1 MKKIIGTI
9 ILILSFL
16 INKNV
21 FSDEFS
27 RIISFNSWSEKNN
40 YIYRI
45 GCDEEKLRNIFCYDS
60 KDKSPLWLNKDA
72 NLKVKFYKNRWSLP
86 EKSSPNFD
94 TLLYYFYK
102 YNFSHLVYDRGTYN
116 WKRYEIEPNN
126 KFYKFEKKLSEDNN
140 VKKEMNKTAL
150 LSYLFYED
158 DKIVVDE
165 LSPKDR
171 FGDFVNNDTKLRS
184 MSMGKTMV
192 SYVMGH
198 AICEGYIDSVDSR
211 LNDWPLVKNTLY
223 EDQKLIDL
231 LNMSAGDQK
240 YVNRGNFKDGSEI
253 DTRLMSNLMFKMR
266 GLKKSGKSYNY
277 NNIPPKLLLNYI
289 SFKVGDNYE
298 NLLKEIFQKKAKIKE
313 SVYFFKNYQGTKEYG
328 ILDDMFFAT
337 RYDYLRIAKAI
348 LDDWQNDTCVGK
360 YLKTIYENRI
370 SKIGFKQA
378 RDRGDS
384 FHGTKS
390 YAGFFHTD
398 YLGMKNRKVVGMS
411 GYGGNEIII
420 DFERSRILVIHSIHQ
435 NYNWKKIARSVIKE
449 GIN

>member
-45 GCDEEKLRNIFCYDS
+45 GCDEEKLRNNFCYDS

-72 NLKVKFYKNRWSLP
+72 NLKVKFYKIRWTLP

-223 EDQKLIDL
+223 EDQILIDL

-298 NLLKEIFQKKAKIKE
+298 NLLKEIFQKKVKIKE

-370 SKIGFKQA
+370 VKSVKKEKAHSKSAYGYG
-378 RDRGDS
+378 RE
-384 FHGTKS
+384 
-390 YAGFFHTD
+390 YAGQFHTGFP
-398 YLGMKNRKVVGMS
+398 GMQNRAVFAMDGR
-411 GYGGNEIII
+411 GNQSIMI
-420 DFERSRILVIHSIHQ
+420 DFENKRIVAAHAIVGR
-435 NYNWKKIARSVIKE
+435 YNWKKIIFNRIKN
-449 GIN
+449 GID